1 MMKPGFLSSV
11 VLTGNETFRTHLNI
25 GDAFWSSVVLT
36 GNETFQVVVRLILS
50 FWSSVVLTGNET
62 DGRFIEAFA
71 TEMFYRSNE
80 EERWCIW
87 LTKKK

>member
-1 MMKPGFLSSV
+1 M
-11 VLTGNETFRTHLNI
+11 
-25 GDAFWSSVVLT
+25 FWSSVVLT
-36 GNETFQVVVRLILS
+36 GNETRGEKDTGRTQFWSSVVLTGNETTLRPRALAWL

-71 TEMFYRSNE
+71 TEMFYRANE
-80 EERWCIW
+80 EERRCIW

>member
-1 MMKPGFLSSV
+1 MTASDS
-11 VLTGNETFRTHLNI
+11 
-25 GDAFWSSVVLT
+25 
-36 GNETFQVVVRLILS
+36 Q

-71 TEMFYRSNE
+71 TEMFYRANE
-80 EERWCIW
+80 EERRCIW